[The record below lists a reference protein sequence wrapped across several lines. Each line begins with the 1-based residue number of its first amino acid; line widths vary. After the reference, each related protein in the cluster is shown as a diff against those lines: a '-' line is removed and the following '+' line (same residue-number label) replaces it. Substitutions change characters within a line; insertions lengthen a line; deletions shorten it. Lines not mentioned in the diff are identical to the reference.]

1 MPALFVG
8 CRLLAHDASIFYS
21 LALNYWTV
29 GQVHNLPRFTTN
41 IVIDSVIVTD
51 REFSL
56 GLSRLVLTN
65 VLCDRQGGLETRSYG
80 TWG

>member
-1 MPALFVG
+1 MLVSFIPW
-8 CRLLAHDASIFYS
+8 RLITGPY
-21 LALNYWTV
+21 

-65 VLCDRQGGLETRSYG
+65 VLCDKQGGLETRSYG